1 MVKNPDDHDFLA
13 SELRKKGKIDNY
25 KSVFYDRKGEMRN
38 VLISSA
44 LILFENRECV
54 LSTIVDITNMERAE
68 QHLRQ
73 AQKMDVVGQLAGG
86 VAHDFNNMLSGILGF
101 AELLKLKIKEDDASS
116 KYIDKII
123 ETANRSSELTRK
135 LLAFARKGKT
145 VSTPIDIHNSIKEA
159 VAILERSIDKRIKI
173 EVNLDA
179 DQSTIIGD
187 PSLLQNAFLNLGIN
201 ARDAMPD
208 GGTLAYST
216 SVVKLD
222 EDFCRENLIAAESGS
237 FIEVIVSD
245 TGIGMNKDVMEKI
258 FEPFFTTKEVGK
270 GTGLGLAAVYGTIKE
285 HRGIIKVF
293 SELNVGT
300 IFKIYIPLEKSAV
313 QKQESETPEIITG
326 NGKILFVDDESIIRN
341 VGFSQL
347 TNLGYEVILAEDGMQ
362 ALEIF
367 KQQYREIS
375 AVILDMIMP
384 RLNGKDTFLKMRE
397 INPNVKVIF
406 SSGFSHDGRVN
417 DLLKMGAIAFLQK
430 PYRIYD
436 LSKILADTIKS

>member
-1 MVKNPDDHDFLA
+1 M
-13 SELRKKGKIDNY
+13 
-25 KSVFYDRKGEMRN
+25 
-38 VLISSA
+38 
-44 LILFENRECV
+44 
-54 LSTIVDITNMERAE
+54 
-68 QHLRQ
+68 RQ

-101 AELLKLKIKEDDASS
+101 AELLKLKIKEDDASG

-173 EVNLDA
+173 EVNLEA
-179 DQSTIIGD
+179 DQATIIGD

-216 SVVKLD
+216 SIVKLD

-245 TGIGMNKDVMEKI
+245 TGVGMNKDVMEKI

-285 HRGIIKVF
+285 HRGVIKVF

-300 IFKIYIPLEKSAV
+300 IFKIYIPIEKSAV
-313 QKQESETPEIITG
+313 QKQESEAPEIITG

-367 KQQYREIS
+367 KQQHREIS

-406 SSGFSHDGRVN
+406 SSGFSHDGRMN

-436 LSKILADTIKS
+436 LSKILADAIKS